1 MAKTTQHNKWIYD
14 KAKDNLA
21 QFLSGISTNDMI
33 SVIDDILTPQEVV
46 EISERIELLRQLNQ
60 WKTQREIAADMGIS
74 VTTVN
79 RGARILNYG
88 TGITNKYI

>member
-14 KAKDNLA
+14 KAKDSLA
-21 QFLSGISTNDMI
+21 QFLSGVSTNDMI

>member
-14 KAKDNLA
+14 NAKDNLA
-21 QFLSGISTNDMI
+21 QFLSGISTNDMN

-60 WKTQREIAADMGIS
+60 WKTQREIAADMRIS

-88 TGITNKYI
+88 TGITAKYI

>member
-79 RGARILNYG
+79 RGARILHYG
-88 TGITNKYI
+88 TGIISKYI